1 MNLENI
7 TIEDALELYEMKGQ
21 YVQLE
26 NGQVVGFKEEK
37 DETA

>member
-1 MNLENI
+1 MDLSKV
-7 TIEDALELYEMKGQ
+7 TIEDALELYETKGQ

-37 DETA
+37 HETA

>member
-7 TIEDALELYEMKGQ
+7 TIEDAIDMAEKKGL

-37 DETA
+37 EE